1 MKNTLQDLN
10 NHLFEQLER
19 LNDED
24 LTDEQLDRELR
35 RAEGMTK
42 IATQIIENGELAFK
56 TMVHMDEYERPRSR
70 TPTSRQSTLS
80 NQAPFG
86 VLFFFSL
93 ISYLWMSCQRF
104 SGDISIFTK
113 INGKGR
119 RPFWSK
125 NRNPQISHM
134 ASIGLRD
141 YARLS
146 ANIRF
151 CGYSRFLCRK

>member
-56 TMVHMDEYERPRSR
+56 TMVHMYEYGYNND
-70 TPTSRQSTLS
+70 RQHIPVMLEAHTK
-80 NQAPFG
+80 G
-86 VLFFFSL
+86 
-93 ISYLWMSCQRF
+93 
-104 SGDISIFTK
+104 GD
-113 INGKGR
+113 
-119 RPFWSK
+119 
-125 NRNPQISHM
+125 
-134 ASIGLRD
+134 
-141 YARLS
+141 
-146 ANIRF
+146 
-151 CGYSRFLCRK
+151 